1 MSAAGGDMI
10 NKSQLK
16 NAIRRK
22 EFIVVYQPIVA
33 LASGRCAGAEV
44 LVRWQREDGMLLAPD
59 SFLLAAQRHGC
70 LDAIT
75 DLVVDQVITQT
86 GALLRGHPDLHLA
99 VNIPAHDINSGR
111 ILDVIGR
118 KLAGTG
124 ISPAQLWL
132 EVTEGRSMELPSC
145 LANLARARS
154 DGHVIALDDFG
165 TGYSCLRYLHELP
178 CDVLKLDRSFVASI
192 GGDATPH
199 PVTACIIEM
208 ARQLKLRIVAEGVET
223 AAQARYLRQA
233 GVQYAQG
240 WLYARAMLASDF
252 LAHCAFP
259 GPLMHASPTESCSP
273 LVKHESI
280 PVMGSDGSS
289 LSRDLSV
296 PGVRGTER
304 LAEIKH

>member
-1 MSAAGGDMI
+1 MI

-44 LVRWQREDGMLLAPD
+44 LVRWQREDGMLLPPD

-86 GALLRGHPDLHLA
+86 GDLLRDHPDLHLA
-99 VNIPAHDINSGR
+99 VNVPAHDINSGR

-124 ISPAQLWL
+124 ISPAQFWL

-154 DGHVIALDDFG
+154 NGHVIALDDFG

-192 GGDATPH
+192 GGDGKPH

-223 AAQARYLRQA
+223 PAQARYLRQA
-233 GVQYAQG
+233 GVDYAQG
-240 WLYARAMLASDF
+240 WLFARPMLASEF
-252 LAHCAFP
+252 LGHCASP
-259 GPLMHASPTESCSP
+259 KPVSNTSPADSPAPLMTPESVVATVDAGLAPPHDMSGPAVAGVASW
-273 LVKHESI
+273 
-280 PVMGSDGSS
+280 GQ
-289 LSRDLSV
+289 
-296 PGVRGTER
+296 
-304 LAEIKH
+304 